1 MKVIYDSWK
10 GEFHVYMD
18 TDRQRLHKGAIEIRI
33 SALKLK
39 GTGIRFISCEYDSP
53 DAYRVLTHV
62 AFTPTAESY
71 DTLKELCVIDE
82 SAKGRWREMDG
93 T

>member
-1 MKVIYDSWK
+1 MKVIFDNWR

-39 GTGIRFISCEYDSP
+39 GTGIRFISCEYDPS
-53 DAYRVLTHV
+53 DNGRVLTHV
-62 AFTPTAESY
+62 AFTPIAEAY

-82 SAKGRWREMDG
+82 SAKGKWRTMDG